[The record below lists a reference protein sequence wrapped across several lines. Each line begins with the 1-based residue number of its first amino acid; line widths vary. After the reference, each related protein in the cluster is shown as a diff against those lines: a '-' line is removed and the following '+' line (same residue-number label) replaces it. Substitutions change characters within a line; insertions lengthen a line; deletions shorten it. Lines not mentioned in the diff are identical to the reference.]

1 MNRQRFA
8 LIVAAAATAIVVSLH
23 AKQTPAQKPGE
34 PDPSFRFRS
43 GVELINVTATVSD
56 ASGRFVSGLTEDD
69 FIVYD
74 DDQRVEVTHFSAERV
89 PVSLGI
95 ALDTS
100 GSMNGAKMSAARGAI
115 ARFVNDLLEMNDEL
129 FLYRFSNYPVLVQGW
144 THDRR
149 DLLDP
154 LARLVPNGA
163 TALYDAVARAVPL
176 AKQGQ
181 NRKKALVVIS
191 DGNDTSSRTDIL
203 DLKQQIR
210 ESEVLVYAVGI
221 DGDSDRSGRRAPI
234 PPPVRLPTPGAASRR
249 SSRRRMATTAAPAP
263 AAGRAAAGPPIPTIE
278 VTAFARG
285 AVTWRIS
292 AEDAQKQLS
301 TTEERRTRRIRRGRP
316 AQQARMSG
324 FSSTSSASSAVLVT
338 PRPPFLRGRDF
349 SRPRGGEA
357 DPTLE
362 CRVPL
367 LGVALALS
375 IFGSCGGLLVAS
387 SLLLF
392 TQRIRTR
399 LIPWLVSY
407 AVGALLGV
415 ALLAL
420 LPDSRRCRR
429 PPCSAR
435 CWPAS

>member
-23 AKQTPAQKPGE
+23 AKQTPTQKPGE

-100 GSMNGAKMSAARGAI
+100 GSMSGEKMNAARGAI

-210 ESEVLVYAVGI
+210 ESEVLIYAVGI
-221 DGDSDRSGRRAPI
+221 DGDGEQTARRAPL
-234 PPPVRLPTPGAASRR
+234 PPPVRI
-249 SSRRRMATTAAPAP
+249 
-263 AAGRAAAGPPIPTIE
+263 PIP
-278 VTAFARG
+278 F
-285 AVTWRIS
+285 
-292 AEDAQKQLS
+292 
-301 TTEERRTRRIRRGRP
+301 
-316 AQQARMSG
+316 
-324 FSSTSSASSAVLVT
+324 
-338 PRPPFLRGRDF
+338 PFPGG
-349 SRPRGGEA
+349 PRGGRLPQPQPQPGGGGSWRAGSDDRVNASALREITDDSGGRTEIIREPRDLDPATAGIA
-357 DPTLE
+357 DELSKQYYLGYASLGRKDGRWHAI
-362 CRVPL
+362 RVEVRNRSYRVRARR
-367 LGVALALS
+367 GYVAN
-375 IFGSCGGLLVAS
+375 
-387 SLLLF
+387 
-392 TQRIRTR
+392 
-399 LIPWLVSY
+399 
-407 AVGALLGV
+407 
-415 ALLAL
+415 
-420 LPDSRRCRR
+420 
-429 PPCSAR
+429 
-435 CWPAS
+435 

>member
-23 AKQTPAQKPGE
+23 AKQTPTQKPGE

-69 FIVYD
+69 FTVYD

-100 GSMNGAKMSAARGAI
+100 GSMSGEKMNAARGAI

-221 DGDSDRSGRRAPI
+221 DGEGEQTGRRAPL
-234 PPPVRLPTPGAASRR
+234 PPPVRIPIPIPFPGGPRGGRWPQPQPTPGGTGGGNWRAGSDDRVNASALREITDDSGGRTEIIHEPRDLDPATAGIADELSKQYYLGYASSGRKDGRWHAIRVEARNR
-249 SSRRRMATTAAPAP
+249 SYRV
-263 AAGRAAAGPPIPTIE
+263 RA
-278 VTAFARG
+278 
-285 AVTWRIS
+285 
-292 AEDAQKQLS
+292 
-301 TTEERRTRRIRRGRP
+301 RRGY
-316 AQQARMSG
+316 
-324 FSSTSSASSAVLVT
+324 
-338 PRPPFLRGRDF
+338 
-349 SRPRGGEA
+349 
-357 DPTLE
+357 
-362 CRVPL
+362 
-367 LGVALALS
+367 VAN
-375 IFGSCGGLLVAS
+375 
-387 SLLLF
+387 
-392 TQRIRTR
+392 
-399 LIPWLVSY
+399 
-407 AVGALLGV
+407 
-415 ALLAL
+415 
-420 LPDSRRCRR
+420 
-429 PPCSAR
+429 
-435 CWPAS
+435 